1 MQKYKLFIVPIV
13 TITIGFLSFLI
24 MSIYFNVFWINSKYD
39 VPLIYNASVMF
50 GDSILLPLL
59 NYKIFNLILNHIS
72 IDVIRKYKKR
82 LITWFLIAVLVSLIS
97 NISAH
102 LVWVND
108 QLTDFVGFKQGEFS
122 IIGYWH
128 LVYSIIQF
136 LLLFMFP
143 IFWFVAIKEKN
154 ISAIKYSH
162 NIWKFV
168 LLFSTLAIF
177 DMLNKYF
184 FVYQNKSLLYAIQ
197 VDKFA
202 FATVILSLL
211 FLFIMKYFE
220 KKNKVIETN

>member
-1 MQKYKLFIVPIV
+1 MQAYKLIIVPII
-13 TITIGFLSFLI
+13 TITIGFLSFLLL
-24 MSIYFNVFWINSKYD
+24 SIYYNVFWVTSKYD
-39 VPLIYNASVMF
+39 VPLIYNVSVMF
-50 GDSILLPLL
+50 GDAILLPLL
-59 NYKIFNLILNHIS
+59 NYKIFNLFLNHVGLES
-72 IDVIRKYKKR
+72 IHKYKRK
-82 LITWFLIAVLVSLIS
+82 LISWVLIAVIVSLIS

-128 LVYSIIQF
+128 LVYSIIQM

-143 IFWFVAIKEKN
+143 FFWFGAIKEKN
-154 ISAIKYSH
+154 YSAIKYSH

-184 FVYQNKSLLYAIQ
+184 FVYRDKTLLYAIQ

-202 FATVILSLL
+202 FATVILSFILL
-211 FLFIMKYFE
+211 YTMKYLE
-220 KKNKVIETN
+220 KRQHSN